1 MSGHHESSRP
11 ASTSFFRD
19 PEVFEA
25 VATTLVPALL
35 ANVPYDEP
43 LRAWCPGCT
52 TGEEAYSLAMVFV
65 EELETRGLNRPI
77 QVFATDSDGE
87 AIARARHGVFD
98 ANVADA
104 VDGTRLDRF
113 FHPFA
118 TGYRVN
124 QPLRNKVIFAP
135 HDLARDAPFARIDLI
150 LCRDV
155 LSPFERALQ
164 DRVMRGLHRAL
175 RPGGYL
181 VAGASEAVVSE
192 PLERVHAAHRFYRNT
207 GAVRH
212 AVASATAGA
221 PPERARPAPPV
232 PDRWPPGAVTAAGGG
247 EQLRAALGELA
258 AARHELTAVRDR
270 LHHSHEDT
278 RQKLADLERQ
288 ACEQRDL
295 LAATGLAM
303 LFVDRELRIQHHT
316 PPLRQLIHVWPHD
329 RGRPISDLTSCLD
342 YRELAGDLRHVV
354 DTLAPIE
361 CEVCDRTGRP
371 FLVRLSPHRR
381 GDEVIGAVATF
392 IDIAH
397 VRGTAVQRRAAGS

>member
-1 MSGHHESSRP
+1 
-11 ASTSFFRD
+11 
-19 PEVFEA
+19 
-25 VATTLVPALL
+25 
-35 ANVPYDEP
+35 
-43 LRAWCPGCT
+43 
-52 TGEEAYSLAMVFV
+52 
-65 EELETRGLNRPI
+65 
-77 QVFATDSDGE
+77 
-87 AIARARHGVFD
+87 
-98 ANVADA
+98 
-104 VDGTRLDRF
+104 
-113 FHPFA
+113 
-118 TGYRVN
+118 
-124 QPLRNKVIFAP
+124 
-135 HDLARDAPFARIDLI
+135 
-150 LCRDV
+150 
-155 LSPFERALQ
+155 
-164 DRVMRGLHRAL
+164 MRGLHRAL
-175 RPGGYL
+175 RPWGYL

-192 PLERVHAAHRFYRNT
+192 PLERVHAAHRFYRST
-207 GAVRH
+207 GAVPR
-212 AVASATAGA
+212 AGASAAAGA

-232 PDRWPPGAVTAAGGG
+232 PDPRPPGAVTAAAAGAGGG

-258 AARHELTAVRDR
+258 AAQHELTAVRNR
-270 LHHSHEDT
+270 LHHTHEDT

-371 FLVRLSPHRR
+371 FLVRMSPHRR